1 VRNDS
6 PLDDLT
12 FIRNMTG
19 SEQTAFAHEIPI
31 PGLTAFL
38 AASTDAA
45 LQERE
50 QAEVRKHANNG
61 RMPPW
66 YAPSVHTETPNL
78 AVRTPTTNRD
88 YPDHFQTSLVTASN
102 LPGVGTETEMPNQ
115 LRRDGF
121 VVRTPT
127 TNRVTPLQPGRGRRS
142 PQADCTG
149 YWQNPA

>member
-1 VRNDS
+1 
-6 PLDDLT
+6 
-12 FIRNMTG
+12 
-19 SEQTAFAHEIPI
+19 
-31 PGLTAFL
+31 
-38 AASTDAA
+38 
-45 LQERE
+45 
-50 QAEVRKHANNG
+50 
-61 RMPPW
+61 MPPW

-142 PQADCTG
+142 PLADRLHRLLAESSLSLAMCQGDPSAPTVSF
-149 YWQNPA
+149 P